1 MNRYLPRIVPAVAA
15 LLAALML
22 VAAAL
27 ALLDSPDAIFGGAP
41 PVPTS
46 RASSTPA
53 GAVELQPGD
62 TADQIAQRLHAAG
75 VIDSPRRWT
84 TIVQLLGWEE
94 HLEVGSYTFEAGLTS
109 YEIARRIHTGERT
122 PLRVTFPEGLRL
134 EQIGE
139 LLEAEGVVAAA
150 DFAAALTHPENSAG
164 TLAASR
170 PPGVGLE
177 GYLFA
182 ATYDFPLGVS
192 ADQVVR
198 LMLERFD
205 AVVTSQLL
213 DAVANSGRTLHEVLT
228 VASIVE
234 REAAVNEERPI
245 IAAVLWNRIE
255 LGMPLQVDPTVQY
268 AVAGNP
274 AQVALHGWWKAELT
288 REDLASTSPWNTYTA
303 AGLPPTPIAAPG
315 EASLRAALA
324 PADVSFLFFVA
335 RGDGTHA
342 FAETLAGHEANV
354 ERWRPR

>member
-94 HLEVGSYTFEAGLTS
+94 HLELGSYTFEAGLTS

-150 DFAAALTHPENSAG
+150 DFSAALTHPAEQRRHARRFPPARRRARGLSLRRHLRLPARRQRRPG
-164 TLAASR
+164 R
-170 PPGVGLE
+170 PPDARALRRRRH
-177 GYLFA
+177 LSA
-182 ATYDFPLGVS
+182 A
-192 ADQVVR
+192 
-198 LMLERFD
+198 
-205 AVVTSQLL
+205 
-213 DAVANSGRTLHEVLT
+213 
-228 VASIVE
+228 
-234 REAAVNEERPI
+234 
-245 IAAVLWNRIE
+245 
-255 LGMPLQVDPTVQY
+255 
-268 AVAGNP
+268 
-274 AQVALHGWWKAELT
+274 
-288 REDLASTSPWNTYTA
+288 
-303 AGLPPTPIAAPG
+303 
-315 EASLRAALA
+315 
-324 PADVSFLFFVA
+324 
-335 RGDGTHA
+335 
-342 FAETLAGHEANV
+342 
-354 ERWRPR
+354 